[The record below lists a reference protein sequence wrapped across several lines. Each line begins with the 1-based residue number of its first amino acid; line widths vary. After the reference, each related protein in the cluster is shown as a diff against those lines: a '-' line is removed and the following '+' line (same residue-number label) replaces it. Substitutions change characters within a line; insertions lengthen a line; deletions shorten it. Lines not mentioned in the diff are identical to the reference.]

1 MRFDFNPFF
10 NPGENIPWRQW
21 LQLFRD
27 QVHVAEESGF
37 TTVWCTEH
45 HFAHNGYL
53 NAPPNPILMC
63 ADLGAH
69 FDRIRLGQA
78 PVVLPDWHPLR
89 VAEDVALL
97 DNMTDGRVDFGAGR
111 GTNERSCIQFNID
124 ADKRNTERNSALFR
138 ECLDIIIKAWTQDPF
153 SHQGEFYRF
162 PVPGW
167 KETNRMFMPFDSRYH
182 ARDGEYIGMYIHPRP
197 VQKPHP
203 PVWLMSNTPFTY
215 RMAAARGMQV
225 VGMNSAPDNIA
236 TCWAAYRKSA
246 AEARGLALE
255 VGEGVAMCVVI
266 YVAETMEAAERDIRP
281 AINLYY
287 EFVSGARPRGE
298 WSRRAF
304 LNEGQDLTSDDREAD
319 WFDFLRSHDIIW
331 IGTAE
336 HVSEKIARFKEE
348 FGLSHIMLLQQF
360 PGVSREKILASMTR
374 FGEQVMP
381 GFQNGRVQAR
391 RRND

>member
-1 MRFDFNPFF
+1 
-10 NPGENIPWRQW
+10 
-21 LQLFRD
+21 
-27 QVHVAEESGF
+27 
-37 TTVWCTEH
+37 
-45 HFAHNGYL
+45 
-53 NAPPNPILMC
+53 
-63 ADLGAH
+63 
-69 FDRIRLGQA
+69 
-78 PVVLPDWHPLR
+78 
-89 VAEDVALL
+89 
-97 DNMTDGRVDFGAGR
+97 
-111 GTNERSCIQFNID
+111 
-124 ADKRNTERNSALFR
+124 
-138 ECLDIIIKAWTQDPF
+138 
-153 SHQGEFYRF
+153 
-162 PVPGW
+162 
-167 KETNRMFMPFDSRYH
+167 MFMPFDSRYH

-304 LNEGQDLTSDDREAD
+304 LNEGRDLTSDDREAD
-319 WFDFLRSHDIIW
+319 WFDFCVHTTS
-331 IGTAE
+331 
-336 HVSEKIARFKEE
+336 S
-348 FGLSHIMLLQQF
+348 GLGPQNTEREDRPLQ
-360 PGVSREKILASMTR
+360 GGVRALTHHAAAAVSRSIEREDTCEHDAFR
-374 FGEQVMP
+374 
-381 GFQNGRVQAR
+381 
-391 RRND
+391 